1 MHKQLAELK
10 RAGKR
15 QAAPFSKGERSSS
28 PKRPGR
34 KPGMGSF
41 SYRKSPSPDEVTEP
55 LVEVAVA
62 EDTCP
67 GCGGRLEHEGVRV
80 VYATDIPPV
89 PRPQVTGYRV
99 QICRCR
105 SCGKQVRGRHPDVAP
120 DQYGASAHRVGRRVM
135 AAAHV
140 LHYGVGVP
148 VRKVPAVLR
157 ALTGVELSQ
166 GAISQDALRRARGAV
181 GDAYH
186 KLRGSVRASP
196 LVHTDDT
203 GWRVDGGPAFPM
215 AFETDE
221 ATVYQVRARHRNE
234 EVREVVP
241 SDYGGVM
248 VTDRG
253 RSYDAQALSGVKQQK
268 CLARVLRSISEVV
281 QTKRGRGRSF
291 GNRLSRL
298 LREAMELRQAYHR
311 GEAAD
316 FAAEA
321 ERLRREATYHLR
333 DRPMSDADN
342 WRLQDELGWHHDRGN
357 LLRFLD
363 DPRMQCP
370 MRLPRAPRKEPMS
383 LSQRLFAASYDL
395 LNWGVEG
402 RLREYRQRTA
412 GMARGDVLEIGG
424 GTGANLPFY
433 RDDVRLTVVEPN
445 PHMAKRLLRKAA
457 RLNRRLT
464 VVAEVGEEMSFPD
477 ASFDSVVTTLVL
489 CTVDDLQ
496 RVVREAR
503 RVLRP
508 GGALYFYEH
517 VASEGRRRRRWE
529 DRLNPVWRY
538 ITTGC
543 NLNRDAASAIR
554 AAGFSEVDLT
564 AFDLSV
570 GLPLT
575 LPNIVGVA
583 RV

>member
-1 MHKQLAELK
+1 MCEAKDFSTSECDELMGLVPQLQEQVAQLTAANEELHKQVGELK

-15 QAAPFSKGERSSS
+15 QAAPFSKGERSSR

-67 GCGGRLEHEGVRV
+67 GCGGRLEHEGVGLPTQPTFLRSP
-80 VYATDIPPV
+80 TPGDGV
-89 PRPQVTGYRV
+89 PGA
-99 QICRCR
+99 RCR
-105 SCGKQVRGRHPDVAP
+105 SCGMAVRGRHPDVAP

-203 GWRVDGGPAFPM
+203 GWRVDGRPAFLM

-268 CLARVLRSISEVV
+268 CLAHVLRSISEVV
-281 QTKRGRGRSF
+281 ETKRGRGRSF

-333 DRPMSDADN
+333 DRPISDADN
-342 WRLQDELGWHHDRGN
+342 WRLQNELGWHDDRGN

-363 DPRMQCP
+363 DPSIEP
-370 MRLPRAPRKEPMS
+370 TNNRAERALRGAVIARKVS
-383 LSQRLFAASYDL
+383 HCSK
-395 LNWGVEG
+395 NV
-402 RLREYRQRTA
+402 
-412 GMARGDVLEIGG
+412 
-424 GTGANLPFY
+424 
-433 RDDVRLTVVEPN
+433 
-445 PHMAKRLLRKAA
+445 
-457 RLNRRLT
+457 
-464 VVAEVGEEMSFPD
+464 
-477 ASFDSVVTTLVL
+477 
-489 CTVDDLQ
+489 
-496 RVVREAR
+496 
-503 RVLRP
+503 
-508 GGALYFYEH
+508 GGADAFSAFTSVIRTLARNGGDHSLVNGLCRVFSG
-517 VASEGRRRRRWE
+517 A
-529 DRLNPVWRY
+529 PVP
-538 ITTGC
+538 TP
-543 NLNRDAASAIR
+543 S
-554 AAGFSEVDLT
+554 F
-564 AFDLSV
+564 
-570 GLPLT
+570 
-575 LPNIVGVA
+575 
-583 RV
+583 